1 MFFNHFSL
9 TTTSERV
16 LLIPVVI
23 IVFTILVVLMVLIVL
38 VMFVVLVVLV
48 MFVVLVML
56 VVLARLVYD
65 NHSFRIPG
73 VDVVYVGVAAPAYR
87 LIEVVSL
94 LVASP
99 LAVAHHS
106 AQLLVAVLPRL
117 AVYVAIAVDGVE
129 IAEVELQNAVA
140 LYVRESE
147 FENHLVGYETCLSP
161 YVGESLCAC

>member
-38 VMFVVLVVLV
+38 IVLVMFVVLVVLMVLV

-56 VVLARLVYD
+56 VVLAGLARLVMLVVLAGLARLVYD

-87 LIEVVSL
+87 LVEVVSL
-94 LVASP
+94 AVASP
-99 LAVAHHS
+99 LAVAHHA
-106 AQLLVAVLPRL
+106 AQLLVAILPCP
-117 AVYVAIAVDGVE
+117 AV
-129 IAEVELQNAVA
+129 
-140 LYVRESE
+140 
-147 FENHLVGYETCLSP
+147 
-161 YVGESLCAC
+161 